1 LVEHRVG
8 GNVVEQVIDHVQ
20 LGEMIGIVDG
30 REAQGRQVHP
40 GALDVLLLVVEFRG
54 HRNGQW
60 FAAHHEGRSLGRLQF
75 PVVQHHLVAPIAG

>member
-40 GALDVLLLVVEFRG
+40 GGLEGHSSAASHSSYEVLSF
-54 HRNGQW
+54 
-60 FAAHHEGRSLGRLQF
+60 
-75 PVVQHHLVAPIAG
+75 